1 MRDENAVSA
10 APQQRVIGRPFRP
23 GESGNPH
30 GRKPGSHAKYGQAY
44 RDAMHEDF
52 MEHGVAVI
60 RKVRRE
66 KPEVWLR
73 LQADLL
79 PKDFNFTLTDER
91 FVVRTPA
98 VIENSTVWQAVV
110 AEVMPPARGGD
121 GV

>member
-1 MRDENAVSA
+1 
-10 APQQRVIGRPFRP
+10 
-23 GESGNPH
+23 
-30 GRKPGSHAKYGQAY
+30 
-44 RDAMHEDF
+44 

-110 AEVMPPARGGD
+110 AEVVPPSGG
-121 GV
+121 GEVIELHPVEPEPTG